1 MAPPLQETMIEPPLA
16 RVSRK
21 GKEREPGHTAAG
33 PQVTDID
40 EKLLQLRR
48 RTAGPARIRDRT
60 ERERPQASQTPVAH
74 PPHSSTHSATAA
86 HRGERS
92 PRVSTP
98 STSKP
103 SPTSPRRHAAPQ
115 VVVSRHSAD
124 ADAEDFSRRL
134 HISSRASPRPA
145 ASQAS
150 KTGMHKLY
158 NPDADRMHIRRAAE
172 PEAASDTTGSSYV
185 PTPRPHREE
194 RGAGG
199 ARQLFDFRKDDPV
212 RFSVL
217 ARPPSTSSLNRPSPA
232 HPSKP
237 LGDYVSAS
245 STSSNNASQ
254 TSSVFTLSSTTD
266 GSSASSHIFDGR
278 PKEDDSGNNIFGKQ
292 LKRLYRTITELEAR
306 VQQEDGNDEDEGMTG
321 RGVVLKGKEAAN
333 ADADKEKWK
342 KLICDHKE
350 LAETIHNLLEI
361 SLSPSVPASLR
372 TIPVK
377 YNIIV
382 RLWTYAFHKVLESL
396 RRASFQSPVALEHLQ
411 DFIYYAYTFYT
422 GLLEEP
428 TLNVFKSSWL
438 EALGD
443 LARYR
448 MAVAAMVNS
457 GMGGQGGLTTQAVTE
472 ASAASSSSSAADD
485 DNESVSDSP
494 AARIDDSPSP
504 SVGIVAARSMEL
516 EPEKERWRNIAREW
530 YGAGLAEQPGTG
542 KLHHH
547 LGLLSREVEAEELRG
562 IYHFT
567 KSMTT
572 LHPFSTSRE
581 NVLPVWSSAA
591 QARRSLPD
599 ARASELFV
607 LLHGML
613 FTNIQLDDFQPSLA
627 RFIERLNIEG
637 AEEKEWIMM
646 GTVNIAAILEYGRPS
661 GLLRKLGVVGPKD
674 ANVAQAAAM
683 RVMAK
688 KAAAGV
694 PGAVVPQEDRME
706 VDGDEQVTRSPILL
720 MSGQSPSSDTP
731 ELPPAL
737 SLALQLTFTL
747 LSHVLRR
754 PHRQASAFAR
764 PSLNPYLTV
773 ILTFLATILKQAP
786 AVEVLERSVPWQ
798 DLATFFATIPRRVMS
813 TQGLFDTSKP
823 SSGERWPMLTSGVA
837 PALPEDWCM
846 RGMEWVGRKV
856 FERGYW
862 KSGEDRK
869 AELDVLEQSEGL
881 ELADGRIEDDDDDA
895 DGSSSKKSSGMSE
908 LERRWTRV
916 CRSAMGIAQAVDGLT
931 WVEGTRE
938 WKVEGRLAQKVER
951 WREEDRVRE
960 LEEEKRRMGK
970 RWIDDAMEVDDE
982 EVFEESDDEDENDS
996 DEIKALK
1003 SRRRYLESLLKSA
1016 KNNAAAA
1023 AAVSPARSRPRSK
1036 KAVDNRPQLNIVPG
1050 YSILVVDTNILLSSL
1065 SMVSSLI
1072 ESMAWTVVIP
1082 LPVVM
1087 ELDGLSSNPTP
1098 QLAEA
1103 AAAALNYVTSRI
1115 RSHTLS
1121 LKVQTSK
1128 GNYLTSLNV
1137 RTEEV
1142 DFSGGAANADR
1153 SMDDLILKAAIWQDE
1168 HWVDR
1173 SSMLKVDSPSVE
1185 ATKTAEKVVFLSL
1198 DRNLRLKARSRQLA
1212 AAGEKDLAALLSATK
1227 ET

>member
-1 MAPPLQETMIEPPLA
+1 MFGVI
-16 RVSRK
+16 
-21 GKEREPGHTAAG
+21 GHHSPAG
-33 PQVTDID
+33 
-40 EKLLQLRR
+40 
-48 RTAGPARIRDRT
+48 IRDRT

-74 PPHSSTHSATAA
+74 PPHTSSHSATAA

-103 SPTSPRRHAAPQ
+103 SLTSPRRHAVPQ

-124 ADAEDFSRRL
+124 ADAEDFSWRL
-134 HISSRASPRPA
+134 HISSRASPCPA
-145 ASQAS
+145 PSQAS
-150 KTGMHKLY
+150 KTGIHKLH
-158 NPDADRMHIRRAAE
+158 NPDSDRMHIRRAAE

-199 ARQLFDFRKDDPV
+199 ARQLFDFCKDDPV

-237 LGDYVSAS
+237 FADYVSAS
-245 STSSNNASQ
+245 STSSKNASQ
-254 TSSVFTLSSTTD
+254 TSSVFTLPSTTS

-278 PKEDDSGNNIFGKQ
+278 PKEDESGNNIFGKQ

-361 SLSPSVPASLR
+361 SLSPSVPASPR

-377 YNIIV
+377 YNIVV
-382 RLWTYAFHKVLESL
+382 RLWTYAFLKVLESL
-396 RRASFQSPVALEHLQ
+396 RRTSFQSPVALEHLQ
-411 DFIYYAYTFYT
+411 DFIYYAYTSYT

-428 TLNVFKSSWL
+428 TLNVFKFSWL

-448 MAVAAMVNS
+448 MGVAAVVNS
-457 GMGGQGGLTTQAVTE
+457 SMGGQGSYDAGH
-472 ASAASSSSSAADD
+472 D

-516 EPEKERWRNIAREW
+516 EPEKERWRNIVREW
-530 YGAGLAEQPGTG
+530 YGAGLAEQLGTG
-542 KLHHH
+542 KLHYH
-547 LGLLSREVEAEELRG
+547 LGLLSREVEAKELRG

-572 LHPFSTSRE
+572 LHPFSTSCE

-591 QARRSLPD
+591 QARRWLLA

-607 LLHGML
+607 LLHGIL
-613 FTNIQLDDFQPSLA
+613 FTNIQLGDFQPSLA

-646 GTVNIAAILEYGRPS
+646 GT
-661 GLLRKLGVVGPKD
+661 D

-688 KAAAGV
+688 KVAAGV

-706 VDGDEQVTRSPILL
+706 VDGDEQATR
-720 MSGQSPSSDTP
+720 P

-747 LSHVLRR
+747 LSH

-773 ILTFLATILKQAP
+773 ILTFLATILKQAL

-798 DLATFFATIPRRVMS
+798 DLAIFFATTPCQNDGRCSRVE
-813 TQGLFDTSKP
+813 L
-823 SSGERWPMLTSGVA
+823 L

-846 RGMEWVGRKV
+846 CGMEWVGRKV
-856 FERGYW
+856 FEHGYW

-881 ELADGRIEDDDDDA
+881 ELADGRIEGNEDEDA
-895 DGSSSKKSSGMSE
+895 DGSSTKKSSDLSE

-916 CRSAMGIAQAVDGLT
+916 CRSAMGIAQAVNGLAC
-931 WVEGTRE
+931 VEGTME
-938 WKVEGRLAQKVER
+938 WKLKDRLAQKVEQ

-960 LEEEKRRMGK
+960 LEDKKCAWTNAGSTT
-970 RWIDDAMEVDDE
+970 RWRSTMKGYLGRAMTTRTTLTRL
-982 EVFEESDDEDENDS
+982 
-996 DEIKALK
+996 KALEP
-1003 SRRRYLESLLKSA
+1003 RRRYLGFLLKLA

-1023 AAVSPARSRPRSK
+1023 ASPARSRPRSK
-1036 KAVDNRPQLNIVPG
+1036 KAVDNCPKL
-1050 YSILVVDTNILLSSL
+1050 SIAAGSGVLVADTNTLLLSFFML
-1065 SMVSSLI
+1065 SPLV
-1072 ESMAWTVVIP
+1072 ESMNLLK
-1082 LPVVM
+1082 LP
-1087 ELDGLSSNPTP
+1087 PTP
-1098 QLAEA
+1098 STMSHPAFDH
-1103 AAAALNYVTSRI
+1103 TPSR
-1115 RSHTLS
+1115 
-1121 LKVQTSK
+1121 VQTSK

-1137 RTEEV
+1137 QTKEV
-1142 DFSGGAANADR
+1142 DFSSGAANADR
-1153 SMDDLILKAAIWQDE
+1153 SMGDLILKAAIWQE
-1168 HWVDR
+1168 EYWVDR
-1173 SSMLKVDSPSVE
+1173 SSMLKVDSVE
-1185 ATKTAEKVVFLSL
+1185 ATKTAEKFVFLSL
-1198 DRNLRLKARSRQLA
+1198 DRNLCLKARSRQLA
-1212 AAGEKDLAALLSATK
+1212 ATGEKDLAVLLLATK
-1227 ET
+1227 ETCKPVQLLCFPPP

>member
-1 MAPPLQETMIEPPLA
+1 MEWYGAGSWETASLPE
-16 RVSRK
+16 S
-21 GKEREPGHTAAG
+21 TAKTSG

-74 PPHSSTHSATAA
+74 PPHSSTHSATAP

-115 VVVSRHSAD
+115 VVISRHSAD
-124 ADAEDFSRRL
+124 VDAEDLSRRL

-158 NPDADRMHIRRAAE
+158 NPDADRIHIRRAAE

-212 RFSVL
+212 RFS
-217 ARPPSTSSLNRPSPA
+217 S
-232 HPSKP
+232 

-292 LKRLYRTITELEAR
+292 SKRLYRTITEPEAR

-333 ADADKEKWK
+333 ADTDKEKWK

-350 LAETIHNLLEI
+350 LAETVHNLLEI

-372 TIPVK
+372 TIPDK

-396 RRASFQSPVALEHLQ
+396 RRVSFQSPVALEHLQ

-443 LARYR
+443 LAWYC

-485 DNESVSDSP
+485 DNESVSDSL
-494 AARIDDSPSP
+494 AARINDSPSP
-504 SVGIVAARSMEL
+504 SVRIVAARSMEL

-547 LGLLSREVEAEELRG
+547 LGLLSREVVAEELRG

-581 NVLPVWSSAA
+581 NILPVWSSAA

-613 FTNIQLDDFQPSLA
+613 FTNIQLDDFQPSLT

-646 GTVNIAAILEYGRPS
+646 GTVNIAAMLKYGCPS
-661 GLLRKLGVVGPKD
+661 CLLRKLGVVGPKD

-706 VDGDEQVTRSPILL
+706 WPV
-720 MSGQSPSSDTP
+720 PSSDTP

-737 SLALQLTFTL
+737 GLALQLTFTL
-747 LSHVLRR
+747 LSHVLHL
-754 PHRQASAFAR
+754 PHRQISAFAH
-764 PSLNPYLTV
+764 PSLNPR
-773 ILTFLATILKQAP
+773 LATILKQAL
-786 AVEVLERSVPWQ
+786 AVEVLERSVSWQ
-798 DLATFFATIPRRVMS
+798 DLQATFDTISCHVMS
-813 TQGLFDTSKP
+813 TQALFDTLKP
-823 SSGERWPMLTSGVA
+823 SSGERWPMLTSRA
-837 PALPEDWCM
+837 PPALPKDWCT
-846 RGMEWVGRKV
+846 RGMEW
-856 FERGYW
+856 YW
-862 KSGEDRK
+862 KSGEGCK
-869 AELDVLEQSEGL
+869 AELHVLKQSKGL
-881 ELADGRIEDDDDDA
+881 ELAGGRSEDDNDNDA
-895 DGSSSKKSSGMSE
+895 DG
-908 LERRWTRV
+908 L
-916 CRSAMGIAQAVDGLT
+916 LT
-931 WVEGTRE
+931 WFEGTRE
-938 WKVEGRLAQKVER
+938 WKFEGNLAQKVGQGR
-951 WREEDRVRE
+951 GEDKLRE
-960 LEEEKRRMGK
+960 LEEENTA
-970 RWIDDAMEVDDE
+970 WASVDDQ
-982 EVFEESDDEDENDS
+982 EVFEESDDNDENDS
-996 DEIKALK
+996 GEIQALK
-1003 SRRRYLESLLKSA
+1003 SRCCYLGLLLKSA

-1023 AAVSPARSRPRSK
+1023 AVSSTRSCSWPK
-1036 KAVDNRPQLNIVPG
+1036 KVVDNCPQPSTVPS
-1050 YSILVVDTNILLSSL
+1050 YSILIVNTNILLSSL
-1065 SMVSSLI
+1065 SLSLHEHRKVRVILMQHTIVRAQLWILKYWLLVFSSRYT
-1072 ESMAWTVVIP
+1072 SSA
-1082 LPVVM
+1082 
-1087 ELDGLSSNPTP
+1087 LSS
-1098 QLAEA
+1098 
-1103 AAAALNYVTSRI
+1103 
-1115 RSHTLS
+1115 
-1121 LKVQTSK
+1121 
-1128 GNYLTSLNV
+1128 
-1137 RTEEV
+1137 
-1142 DFSGGAANADR
+1142 ANDCAP
-1153 SMDDLILKAAIWQDE
+1153 
-1168 HWVDR
+1168 
-1173 SSMLKVDSPSVE
+1173 SPS
-1185 ATKTAEKVVFLSL
+1185 
-1198 DRNLRLKARSRQLA
+1198 
-1212 AAGEKDLAALLSATK
+1212 
-1227 ET
+1227 